1 MHFLLSDI
9 NQNVRVSVSKAF
21 VLLKLIIITI
31 RAGLKRSHNQENP
44 TLKLHI
50 VVNLN
55 ISKELRACMLLL
67 MS

>member
-1 MHFLLSDI
+1 MHFLLSEI

-31 RAGLKRSHNQENP
+31 RAGLKRSHNQENT

-50 VVNLN
+50 VVNVN
-55 ISKELRACMLLL
+55 I
-67 MS
+67 